1 MKLKELLKLD
11 EPAAKIALAI
21 LGQSLTFRAV
31 AEGTGAGEG
40 SPFDADA
47 LTGSLEEKKQYSE
60 IVKNLS
66 ESLGVFLTMLSD
78 LAPYGYDEDDEDDE
92 I

>member
-1 MKLKELLKLD
+1 MDPEKLMTELSSQLSATLK
-11 EPAAKIALAI
+11 AMAKAKTV
-21 LGQSLTFRAV
+21 G
-31 AEGTGAGEG
+31 
-40 SPFDADA
+40 
-47 LTGSLEEKKQYSE
+47 EKKQYSE

>member
-1 MKLKELLKLD
+1 MDPEKLMTELSNELSATLK
-11 EPAAKIALAI
+11 AMAKAK
-21 LGQSLTFRAV
+21 TV
-31 AEGTGAGEG
+31 
-40 SPFDADA
+40 
-47 LTGSLEEKKQYSE
+47 EEKKQYSE

-66 ESLGVFLTMLSD
+66 ESLGVFLSMLSD

>member
-1 MKLKELLKLD
+1 MIPEHLLHELSDQLTATLK
-11 EPAAKIALAI
+11 AMAKAK
-21 LGQSLTFRAV
+21 TV
-31 AEGTGAGEG
+31 
-40 SPFDADA
+40 
-47 LTGSLEEKKQYSE
+47 EEKKQYSE

-78 LAPYGYDEDDEDDE
+78 LAPYGYDGDDEDDE